1 VTNPERTRSDAEAL
15 DEIAAMYQTW
25 GDEICANDTS
35 STLESIG
42 NIIESSG
49 RTAWVEVPGY
59 LQGQP

>member
-1 VTNPERTRSDAEAL
+1 
-15 DEIAAMYQTW
+15 MYQTW
-25 GDEICANDTS
+25 GDEICADDTS

-42 NIIESSG
+42 NIVESSG